1 MVQPGRFA
9 ATPVLRHPNH
19 IQTIPTPSGAAPKMG
34 RSLPALTNRA
44 IAAGHDIHPAMRAL
58 SMPMHPDKLFR
69 LAACRTAGQPRGCAL
84 RLDAALMGP
93 VLMGP
98 VLMGPVLM
106 AIFLLA
112 WVLLL
117 V

>member
-58 SMPMHPDKLFR
+58 SMSMHPDKLFR
-69 LAACRTAGQPRGCAL
+69 LAACGTAGQRRGCAL
-84 RLDAALMGP
+84 HLH
-93 VLMGP
+93 P

-106 AIFLLA
+106 AKFLLAIFLLA
-112 WVLLL
+112 MVVLWV
-117 V
+117 

>member
-1 MVQPGRFA
+1 
-9 ATPVLRHPNH
+9 
-19 IQTIPTPSGAAPKMG
+19 MG

-69 LAACRTAGQPRGCAL
+69 LAACRTAGQRHGCAL

-93 VLMGP
+93 VLMGQ
-98 VLMGPVLM
+98 VLMGQVLM

-112 WVLLL
+112 LVLLL

>member
-1 MVQPGRFA
+1 
-9 ATPVLRHPNH
+9 
-19 IQTIPTPSGAAPKMG
+19 
-34 RSLPALTNRA
+34 
-44 IAAGHDIHPAMRAL
+44 MRAL

-69 LAACRTAGQPRGCAL
+69 LAACRTAGQRHGCAL

-98 VLMGPVLM
+98 VLMGQVLMGQVLMGQVLM

-112 WVLLL
+112 LVLLL

>member
-69 LAACRTAGQPRGCAL
+69 LAACGTAGQRRRCAL
-84 RLDAALMGP
+84 CLDAALVGP
-93 VLMGP
+93 D
-98 VLMGPVLM
+98 LM
-106 AIFLLA
+106 AILLLA
-112 WVLLL
+112 LVVLR

>member
-19 IQTIPTPSGAAPKMG
+19 TQTITIPSGAAPKMG

-69 LAACRTAGQPRGCAL
+69 LAACRTAGQRHGCAL

-98 VLMGPVLM
+98 VLM

-112 WVLLL
+112 LIVLR